1 VLPLPLPP
9 PEILTD
15 KSGFFYTY
23 ILISELNNRR
33 YFGSCEDLKKRLMY
47 HNSGK
52 VPSTKPYRPYRIL
65 YYEVYETKREAL
77 QREKFFKTINGYKYL
92 KELKII

>member
-1 VLPLPLPP
+1 
-9 PEILTD
+9 
-15 KSGFFYTY
+15 
-23 ILISELNNRR
+23 
-33 YFGSCEDLKKRLMY
+33 MY

-77 QREKFFKTINGYKYL
+77 QRERFFKTIDGYRYL